1 MFDFA
6 LGAQIIE
13 KEIVKCIDLAK
24 NGIHAM
30 LFVFSINS
38 RFTVE
43 EEAAVRVIKGLFGH
57 TITDYVII
65 VFTGGD
71 MLDDDTDEGLK
82 EYLDECP
89 KPLQEILQQCNNRV
103 ALFDNKTNDP
113 NKRELQVCKLI
124 SLVDKVIKDNGGQP
138 YTNELFIK
146 LQKEIASQHKQF
158 EIASKGKTEKEI
170 SMMQEKMQKGY
181 EEQLK
186 QVTEMLEKKFEDT
199 ISQLQEE
206 LKQEKVALS
215 KAIKQAQMD
224 RQKSAGEVRNLVQ
237 ELTELRKEKDQ
248 FLKKVEKMN
257 KSDDECACVV
267 S

>member
-1 MFDFA
+1 MA
-6 LGAQIIE
+6 ASPNNITIVLLGRTGNGKSATGN
-13 KEIVKCIDLAK
+13 CILKK
-24 NGIHAM
+24 NA
-30 LFVFSINS
+30 FRSKRSSNS
-38 RFTVE
+38 VTKTTQMNTSVLQDGRTVN
-43 EEAAVRVIKGLFGH
+43 VID
-57 TITDYVII
+57 TP
-65 VFTGGD
+65 
-71 MLDDDTDEGLK
+71 DDDTDEGLK